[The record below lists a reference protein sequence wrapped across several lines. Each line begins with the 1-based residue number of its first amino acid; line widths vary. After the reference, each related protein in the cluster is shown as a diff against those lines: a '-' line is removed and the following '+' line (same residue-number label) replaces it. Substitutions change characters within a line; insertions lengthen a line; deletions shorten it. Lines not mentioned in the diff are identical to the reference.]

1 MQLSDDNERRV
12 KGNAMPTDYNEHK
25 YWVEDTDLLTEAEK
39 LEFAKGLFELERQ
52 GVIQFRGGRWQLA
65 AGGEIE
71 ETPDG
76 LHKNREEKEEG
87 GA

>member
-1 MQLSDDNERRV
+1 
-12 KGNAMPTDYNEHK
+12 MPADYNEHK
-25 YWVEDTDLLTEAEK
+25 YWIESSDLTEAERIQM
-39 LEFAKGLFELERQ
+39 AKDLRELESR

-76 LHKNREEKEEG
+76 LHSNREEIEEG
-87 GA
+87 CN

>member
-1 MQLSDDNERRV
+1 MN
-12 KGNAMPTDYNEHK
+12 YNEHK
-25 YWVEDTDLLTEAEK
+25 YWIESSALTEAERIQM
-39 LEFAKGLFELERQ
+39 AKDLCELESR

-76 LHKNREEKEEG
+76 PVARSCKYEEG
-87 GA
+87 KN